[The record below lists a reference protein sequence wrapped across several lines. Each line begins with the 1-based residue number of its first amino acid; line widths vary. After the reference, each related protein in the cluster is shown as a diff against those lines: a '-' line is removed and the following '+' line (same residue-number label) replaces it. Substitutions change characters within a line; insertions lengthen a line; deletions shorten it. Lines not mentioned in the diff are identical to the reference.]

1 MRLALTLCLCLAS
14 AGCSSCEEKTG
25 DTLKPPSSDESGVP
39 APHKHAPVE
48 PAAGE
53 PGNLPADPIQAE
65 AARAR
70 SAEHSP
76 VDKATG
82 IPTQPSGPSRPA
94 FEPIPRTVPIF
105 AIPSSG
111 VPTAGDGGAR

>member
-14 AGCSSCEEKTG
+14 ASCSSCEEKTS
-25 DTLKPPSSDESGVP
+25 DPVRPPSSDESGVP
-39 APHKHAPVE
+39 APHKHASVE

-70 SAEHSP
+70 SSEHSP
-76 VDKATG
+76 LDKATG
-82 IPTQPSGPSRPA
+82 TPTQPSGPLKPS
-94 FEPIPRTVPIF
+94 FEPVPRIAPIF
-105 AIPSSG
+105 AIPTNG
-111 VPTAGDGGAR
+111 VPVSGDGGAR